1 MQVCVI
7 GAGAAGLTTAKHL
20 LAEGFEVEVLEQ
32 RDGLGGLWYFG
43 KKSVGV
49 SAKTTATSSKTFLQF
64 SDFPMEHEVDHFPH
78 HTAYVKYLTSY
89 AKTNDIIDKIQFDCK
104 VTSLRKQGE
113 GWEITFDQ
121 GGTSKTKHYDGV
133 AVCSGLHHKPLMLD
147 EIPGNDNYEGV
158 KIHSSLLKTVDE
170 FKGKKVVVVG
180 GGESA
185 ADYTHELSKVA
196 DKTYISLRKGVAVL
210 KRWGLGDL
218 PGDYDSTRAKVWMP
232 REFLHDLNVSCRHK
246 DEYSAFK
253 TLYTLIGLPIFLL
266 MLPFS
271 PVKTWNVLSTL
282 WDWKSWVAL
291 FKAQPRHGPACG
303 VSLSKACAEICSET
317 PQTEAELQAKTI
329 KVKRTLEWY
338 SGAMHNS
345 QPFTKSPD
353 FLADIAQGNVEVIPG
368 LVGYQGGTKV
378 EFQGDRVE
386 DIDAIILCTGFESR
400 LPFLEVPKL
409 DGRTLYKNVF
419 IPEESTL
426 AFIGFARPNIGAMPP
441 IAEMQARWFAG
452 VLAGKL
458 QLPSTEKMQK
468 ISEMDAEV
476 YSTNRKLHAQRLTS
490 LVDYHA
496 YLDELASFIGCQPNL
511 WLLIFKPRIFF
522 AVLFGPFAS
531 FQYRVHGYGAD
542 LEAVNKA
549 VLDIDASP
557 KERILQHAI
566 VYFILKPCFMVLDK
580 LGLKRFHPVF

>member
-1 MQVCVI
+1 MRVCVI

-20 LAEGFEVEVLEQ
+20 LDEGFDVEVLEQ

-43 KKSVGV
+43 AKSVGV
-49 SAKTTATSSKTFLQF
+49 SQSTNATSSKTFLQF
-64 SDFPMEHEVDHFPH
+64 SDFPMEHGVDHFPH
-78 HTAYVKYLTSY
+78 HSTYVQYLTNY
-89 AKTNDIIDKIQFDCK
+89 ATTHNIIDKIRFNSK
-104 VTSLRKQGE
+104 VTRLRKQDE
-113 GWEITFDQ
+113 GWDITFEQ
-121 GGTSKTKHYDGV
+121 GGNTCAKYFDAV

-147 EIPGNDNYEGV
+147 EIPGTENYQGV
-158 KIHSSLLKTVDE
+158 KIHSSLLKTVDQ
-170 FKGKKVVVVG
+170 FKDQRVVVVG

-196 DKTYISLRKGVAVL
+196 AKTYISLRKGVAVL

-218 PGDYDSTRAKVWMP
+218 PGDYDSTRAKVWLP

-266 MLPFS
+266 MLPFA
-271 PVKTWNVLSTL
+271 PVKTWNTLSAL

-303 VSLSKACAEICSET
+303 VSLSKACAEICSKK
-317 PQTEAELQAKTI
+317 PKTEAELQAKTI
-329 KVKRTLEWY
+329 QVKRTLEWY

-353 FLADIAQGNVEVIPG
+353 FLKDIAEGKVEVIPG
-368 LVGYQGGTKV
+368 VVSYKGGKEV

-386 DIDAIILCTGFESR
+386 EIDAIILCTGFQSI
-400 LPFLEVPKL
+400 LPFLETPRL

-458 QLPSTEKMQK
+458 QLPSKEKMQK
-468 ISEMDAEV
+468 ISEMDAEL
-476 YSTNRKLHAQRLTS
+476 YTQNRQLHAQRLTS

-496 YLDELASFIGCQPNL
+496 YLDELAGFIGCQPNL
-511 WLLIFKPRIFF
+511 WLLLFKPKVFF

-531 FQYRVHGYGAD
+531 FQYRVHGYGAN
-542 LEAVNKA
+542 LEAVDKA
-549 VLDIDASP
+549 VSDIDASP

-566 VYFILKPCFMVLDK
+566 VYFILKPCFMLLDK
-580 LGLKRFHPVF
+580 LGFKRFHPVF

>member
-1 MQVCVI
+1 
-7 GAGAAGLTTAKHL
+7 
-20 LAEGFEVEVLEQ
+20 GFEVEVLEQ

-43 KKSVGV
+43 AKSVGV
-49 SAKTTATSSKTFLQF
+49 SQSTNATSSKTFLQF
-64 SDFPMEHEVDHFPH
+64 SDFPMDKGVDHFPH
-78 HTAYVKYLTSY
+78 HSTYVQYLTNY
-89 AKTNDIIDKIQFDCK
+89 ATTHNILDKIRFKSK
-104 VTSLRKQGE
+104 VTRLRKQGE
-113 GWEITFDQ
+113 GWDVNFEQEGNICAKYFDA
-121 GGTSKTKHYDGV
+121 V

-147 EIPGNDNYEGV
+147 EIPGTENYQGV
-158 KIHSSLLKTVDE
+158 KIHSSLLKTVDQ
-170 FKGKKVVVVG
+170 FKDQRVVVVG

-196 DKTYISLRKGVAVL
+196 AKTYISLRKGVAVL

-218 PGDYDSTRAKVWMP
+218 PGDYDSTRAKVWLP

-266 MLPFS
+266 MLPFA
-271 PVKTWNVLSTL
+271 PVKTWNTLSTL

-303 VSLSKACAEICSET
+303 VSLSKACADICSEM

-329 KVKRTLEWY
+329 QVKRTLEWY

-353 FLADIAQGNVEVIPG
+353 FLRDIAEGNVEVIPG
-368 LVGYQGGTKV
+368 VVGYKGGKEV

-386 DIDAIILCTGFESR
+386 EIDAIILCTGFQSI
-400 LPFLEVPKL
+400 LPFLETPRL

-468 ISEMDAEV
+468 ISEMDAKL
-476 YSTNRKLHAQRLTS
+476 YTQNRQLHAQRLTS

-511 WLLIFKPRIFF
+511 WLLLFKPKVFF

-531 FQYRVHGYGAD
+531 FQYRVHGYGANP
-542 LEAVNKA
+542 EAVDKA
-549 VLDIDASP
+549 VSDIDASP

-566 VYFILKPCFMVLDK
+566 VYFILKPCFMLLDK
-580 LGLKRFHPVF
+580 LGFKRFHPVF